1 MTLFKEGH
9 AERVTGGFV
18 GIGLRVKSIE
28 IINTDNLMFFEE
40 LVLAEEHLAEYTIV
54 SLDISTEQRDESA
67 DWVIFAEKF

>member
-1 MTLFKEGH
+1 MTLFKESH
-9 AERVTGGFV
+9 AERVTWGFV

-28 IINTDNLMFFEE
+28 IINTDNFMFFEE

-67 DWVIFAEKF
+67 DWVIFAE